1 MSGRTKPVT
10 VRLDPDELQQLRKL
24 PGDSD
29 AARLRTLLHT
39 TGATDGL
46 AAKIAGTIQKSMAQ
60 DHQET
65 QRLVKAIGPI
75 LQDVYKKLSEQ
86 IQRRPS

>member
-1 MSGRTKPVT
+1 MARGRTVT
-10 VRLDPDELQQLRKL
+10 VRLDDAELRQLRKL

-29 AARLRTLLHT
+29 AARLRTLLHA

-46 AAKIAGTIQKSMAQ
+46 AAKITESIQRGIAP
-60 DHQET
+60 DFQET

-86 IQRRPS
+86 IQRR

>member
-1 MSGRTKPVT
+1 MTRGKVVS
-10 VRLDPDELQQLRKL
+10 VRLDDAELAQLRKL
-24 PGDSD
+24 PGDGD
-29 AARLRTLLHT
+29 AGRLRTLLHA

-46 AAKIAGTIQKSMAQ
+46 AARIAEITQQGLSP
-60 DHQET
+60 DFQET

-86 IQRRPS
+86 IQRKQT

>member
-1 MSGRTKPVT
+1 MRGRTVT
-10 VRLDPDELQQLRKL
+10 VRLDEIELQQLRKL

-29 AARLRTLLHT
+29 AARLRTLLH
-39 TGATDGL
+39 ATRASDGL
-46 AAKIAGTIQKSMAQ
+46 AIKIAETVQRDIAL
-60 DHQET
+60 DFQET